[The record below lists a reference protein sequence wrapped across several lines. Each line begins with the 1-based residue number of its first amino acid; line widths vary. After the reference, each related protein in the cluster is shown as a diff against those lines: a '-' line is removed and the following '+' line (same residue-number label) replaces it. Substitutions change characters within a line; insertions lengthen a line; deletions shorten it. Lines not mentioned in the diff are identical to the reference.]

1 MVDALTIQEPEY
13 SLTESAILSSRL
25 LSTATSPDALARPDA
40 LHSSREISPA
50 RKIVFRKHWPEGD
63 LIVEV
68 RGSVSHSLRASV
80 EDVLD
85 LLDLPPRWNSYSAKP
100 IAVPIVIRVIQLL
113 ADLLNSEVPSPLIV
127 PRVRGGIQ
135 LEWHTAGVDIEVY
148 VDSPETITF
157 FAGRHGE
164 EEVVEQALAGHEEEL
179 KTWLHQISRK

>member
-1 MVDALTIQEPEY
+1 
-13 SLTESAILSSRL
+13 
-25 LSTATSPDALARPDA
+25 
-40 LHSSREISPA
+40 
-50 RKIVFRKHWPEGD
+50 
-63 LIVEV
+63 
-68 RGSVSHSLRASV
+68 
-80 EDVLD
+80 
-85 LLDLPPRWNSYSAKP
+85 
-100 IAVPIVIRVIQLL
+100 VIQLL